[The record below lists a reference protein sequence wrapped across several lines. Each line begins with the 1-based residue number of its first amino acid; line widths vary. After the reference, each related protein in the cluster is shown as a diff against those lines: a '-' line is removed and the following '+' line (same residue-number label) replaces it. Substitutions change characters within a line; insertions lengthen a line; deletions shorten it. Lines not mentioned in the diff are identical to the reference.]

1 MPDLNLGPAP
11 QTSPLKSILIAIVIL
26 VAIAAAVFYLNPRKT
41 AELTISNV
49 QLYAA
54 HTATNSQSDG
64 FRIVGQAAETDDDL
78 YIVATVNLQNKLRFP
93 IFIQSID
100 ATYTTAD
107 NTFDTAKALGP
118 ADITRLE
125 ETFPALTALMSNPL
139 SFDPGIEPSA
149 TAKGTIL
156 LHFSGLTEKSW
167 KARKSATLTV
177 NLAHQNPQTTPIP

>member
-11 QTSPLKSILIAIVIL
+11 QTNPLKSILIAIVIL
-26 VAIAAAVFYLNPRKT
+26 AAIAAAVFYLNPRKT

-78 YIVATVNLQNKLRFP
+78 YIVATVNLQNKLRLP

-100 ATYTTAD
+100 ATYTTPD
-107 NTFDTAKALGP
+107 NTIMDAQALNP
-118 ADITRLE
+118 TDIARLE
-125 ETFPALTALMSNPL
+125 ETFPALTPLISNPL
-139 SFDPGIEPSA
+139 SFDPAIDPGT

-177 NLAHQNPQTTPIP
+177 NLAHQNPISITMP

>member
-11 QTSPLKSILIAIVIL
+11 QTSPLKSILIAIAIL
-26 VAIAAAVFYLNPRKT
+26 AAIATAVFYLNPRKT
-41 AELTISNV
+41 ADLTISNV

-54 HTATNSQSDG
+54 HTTTNSQSDG

-78 YIVATVNLQNKLRFP
+78 YIVATVSLQNKLRLP

-107 NTFDTAKALGP
+107 NTFDTTKALSP
-118 ADITRLE
+118 TDITRLE
-125 ETFPALTALMSNPL
+125 ETFPTLTPLMSNPL
-139 SFDPGIEPSA
+139 SFDPAIEPSA
-149 TAKGTIL
+149 TAKGTVL
-156 LHFSGLTEKSW
+156 LHFSSLTEKSW

-177 NLAHQNPQTTPIP
+177 NLAHQNPISITMP